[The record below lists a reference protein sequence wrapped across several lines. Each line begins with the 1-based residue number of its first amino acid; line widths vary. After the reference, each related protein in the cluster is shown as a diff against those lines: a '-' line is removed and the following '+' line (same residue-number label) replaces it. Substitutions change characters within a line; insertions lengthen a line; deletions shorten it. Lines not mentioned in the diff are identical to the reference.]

1 MAIPP
6 ALLREMNDCRDR
18 WRQADADRERLVVA
32 GWKAGGGIREIAVE
46 VGMSH
51 VGVSRMLNRLGVRKP
66 LTLSDEDAL
75 RAAREARGER

>member
-1 MAIPP
+1 MPIPP

-18 WRQADADRERLVVA
+18 WHQADADRERLVVA
-32 GWKAGGGIREIAVE
+32 AWKAGGGIREIAVE

-51 VGVSRMLNRLGVRKP
+51 VGVSKMLQRLGVREP
-66 LTLSDEDAL
+66 LTLSGEDAE